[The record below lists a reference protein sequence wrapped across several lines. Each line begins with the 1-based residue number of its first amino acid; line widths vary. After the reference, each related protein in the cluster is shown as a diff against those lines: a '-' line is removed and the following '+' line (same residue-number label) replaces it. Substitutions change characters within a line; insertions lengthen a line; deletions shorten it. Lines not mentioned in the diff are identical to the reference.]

1 MLLNNLKLKKM
12 KIIYVKKVLTV
23 ILNDNTVI
31 TKGDCTK
38 ELYDKVLEKSE
49 DEQAVMKML
58 LPKFYEKVEEFKEK
72 EEEIEAI
79 KTLVEDIKTS
89 SIITTKDKRSYIL
102 DVSDAIS
109 LPQDFVKAIISAE
122 KENNTEI
129 VQTYKNFWTLAC
141 LNPDAKARDNMFW
154 FLTKWG
160 FKLSKS
166 GLFVAYRNANV
177 VSKGKI
183 SATLSSEL
191 IDFVTASYVKIKTQ
205 KKSPKSFHVIITVS
219 GYEETYCYKKIDADL
234 SSTDTIVGVVY
245 DLYQQINNPD
255 EEDSSP
261 EYTDAHSGKFKIKIG
276 KIVSM
281 PREDCDERQDI
292 TCSKGLHVASKS
304 WLEKQG
310 KTYFGTQGLMVLV
323 NPVDVVAVP
332 KEDSY
337 GKMRVCAYLP
347 IMPIKKNKF
356 GNIIEED
363 IPTGFEDNFFNIQ
376 IDYKG
381 EKNREDV
388 GNYTITIPDSPI
400 LNIKTITQNL
410 QDIKVL
416 LSKKVC

>member
-1 MLLNNLKLKKM
+1 MKL
-12 KIIYVKKVLTV
+12 IYVKKVLTV
-23 ILNDNTVI
+23 ILSDNTVI

-38 ELYDKVLEKSE
+38 ELYNKVLEKSE

-79 KTLVEDIKTS
+79 KTLIEDVKTS

-129 VQTYKNFWTLAC
+129 IQTYKNFWTLAC

-183 SATLSSEL
+183 SATLSPEL

-205 KKSPKSFHVIITVS
+205 KKSPKNFNVIQNEGELEFS
-219 GYEETYCYKKIDADL
+219 YRKLETGCL
-234 SSTDTIVGVVY
+234 ENEVLVGTVY
-245 DLYQQINNPD
+245 DLYHQIDNPD
-255 EEDSSP
+255 EEDLSP

-281 PREDCDERQDI
+281 PREECDERQDI

-304 WLEKQG
+304 WLEEQG

-347 IMPIKKNKF
+347 IMPIKKDGF